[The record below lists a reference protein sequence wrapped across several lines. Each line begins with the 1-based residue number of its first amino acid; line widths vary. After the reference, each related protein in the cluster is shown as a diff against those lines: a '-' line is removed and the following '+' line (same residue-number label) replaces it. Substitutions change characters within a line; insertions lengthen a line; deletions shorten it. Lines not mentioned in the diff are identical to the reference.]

1 MLVILL
7 AVLGGVL
14 TTLSMVVSSS
24 LGKKIGLVQ
33 STIIHYIG
41 GLIGGIF
48 ILIGMG
54 SVSVP
59 SIIDMSRMPLYIF
72 LGGIMGVM
80 VVYASNVVIPKIPVV
95 YSTLLMFSGQM
106 LCAIVIDA
114 IVMGDFSWKK
124 LLGAIIVI
132 LGIFYNSKI
141 DEKTNCPNTAS
152 AVVNATPRLPIVIT
166 LTNVSITP
174 KIPPKNK

>member
-24 LGKKIGLVQ
+24 LGKKIGLIQ

-72 LGGIMGVM
+72 FGGIMGVM

-95 YSTLLMFSGQM
+95 LMFSGKM

-141 DEKTNCPNTAS
+141 DEKEENK
-152 AVVNATPRLPIVIT
+152 VIEA
-166 LTNVSITP
+166 
-174 KIPPKNK
+174 

>member
-24 LGKKIGLVQ
+24 LGKKIGLIQ

-80 VVYASNVVIPKIPVV
+80 VVYASKVVIPKIPVV

-141 DEKTNCPNTAS
+141 DEKEENK
-152 AVVNATPRLPIVIT
+152 VIEA
-166 LTNVSITP
+166 
-174 KIPPKNK
+174 

>member
-24 LGKKIGLVQ
+24 LGKKIGLIQ

-114 IVMGDFSWKK
+114 IVIDAIVMGDFSWKK

-141 DEKTNCPNTAS
+141 DEKEENK
-152 AVVNATPRLPIVIT
+152 VIEA
-166 LTNVSITP
+166 
-174 KIPPKNK
+174 

>member
-14 TTLSMVVSSS
+14 TLSMVVSSS
-24 LGKKIGLVQ
+24 LGKKIGLIQ

-95 YSTLLMFSGQM
+95 YSILMFSGQM

-141 DEKTNCPNTAS
+141 DEKEENK
-152 AVVNATPRLPIVIT
+152 VIEA
-166 LTNVSITP
+166 
-174 KIPPKNK
+174 

>member
-1 MLVILL
+1 MLMILL
-7 AVLGGVL
+7 AMFGGVL
-14 TTLSMVVSSS
+14 TTLSMVVSSTIA
-24 LGKKIGLVQ
+24 KKIGLIQ

-41 GLIGGIF
+41 GLIGGVF

-54 SVSVP
+54 SSSAP

-72 LGGIMGVM
+72 LGGVIGVI
-80 VVYASNVVIPKIPVV
+80 VVYTSNIVIPKIPVV

-106 LCAIVIDA
+106 LCAIIIDA

-124 LLGAIIVI
+124 LLGAIIVV

-141 DEKTNCPNTAS
+141 DAKES
-152 AVVNATPRLPIVIT
+152 EAVIE
-166 LTNVSITP
+166 
-174 KIPPKNK
+174 

>member
-1 MLVILL
+1 MLMILL
-7 AVLGGVL
+7 AMFGGVL
-14 TTLSMVVSSS
+14 TTLSMVVSSTIA
-24 LGKKIGLVQ
+24 KKIGLIQ

-48 ILIGMG
+48 ILIGIG
-54 SVSVP
+54 SASAP
-59 SIIDMSRMPLYIF
+59 SIIDMSIMPLYIF
-72 LGGIMGVM
+72 LGGVIGVI

-106 LCAIVIDA
+106 LCAIIIDA

-124 LLGAIIVI
+124 LLGAIIVV

-141 DEKTNCPNTAS
+141 DEKES
-152 AVVNATPRLPIVIT
+152 EAVIE
-166 LTNVSITP
+166 
-174 KIPPKNK
+174 